1 MAYNRKDHFFKKAK
15 ELDFV
20 ARSVFKLD
28 EMDKK
33 FRLLKPGDKVLDLGA
48 APGSW
53 AQYASTRVG
62 PQGRVLGLDLQAVR
76 VTLPNAFFAIADLRE
91 EGTLERAMT
100 ESGIK
105 PPFDIVLSDMAPRTT
120 GIRTTDQARS
130 LELCELALSLAIR
143 YAKPGGHFVC
153 KLFHG
158 QEFEEFRKTLRGS
171 FEKVEAS
178 RPDATRKE
186 SKEIFLIALRKRAPP
201 ASAP

>member
-1 MAYNRKDHFFKKAK
+1 MAYNRKDHYFKKAK
-15 ELDFV
+15 EQDFV

-28 EMDKK
+28 EMDQRHKIL
-33 FRLLKPGDKVLDLGA
+33 RPGDKVLDLGA

-53 AQYASTRVG
+53 AQYTSTRVG
-62 PQGRVLGLDLQAVR
+62 SKGRVLGLDLQAVR

-91 EGTLERAMT
+91 EGTLERVMT
-100 ESGIK
+100 ESGIT
-105 PPFDIVLSDMAPRTT
+105 PPFDVVLSDMAPRTT

-130 LELCELALSLAIR
+130 LELCELALALALR
-143 YAKPGGHFVC
+143 YVKVGGHFVC

-158 QEFEEFRKTLRGS
+158 QEFEEFRKTLRAS

-186 SKEIFLIALRKRAPP
+186 SKEIFLIALKRRAP
-201 ASAP
+201 AGG